1 MEEQVLVT
9 GISGFIAKHIALK
22 LLQTGYRVRG
32 TLRTSA
38 RANEVRRSLQT
49 QSNDISGLSFI
60 AADLGS
66 DSGWAEAAR
75 DCAYVQHVAS
85 PFPMKQPRDRESLVP
100 EARQGALRV
109 LEAARAADVKRIV
122 VTSSMVAMM
131 YRANRPDQIMV
142 TETDWTDPS
151 WNQLS
156 AYIVSKTRAEKAAW
170 DWADEK
176 GWKQRLTVV
185 NPGFVLGP
193 TLDDKTG
200 TSLDVIKLFFK
211 GSYPALPPV
220 HYPVVDVRDLAELHI
235 RAMTAK
241 DAGGRRLIGAADTL
255 SMSEMGQVLR
265 NAFPDYAKKIPTRT
279 LPGFLVRF
287 LAIFDRAL
295 KSVIPDIGVKP
306 VAENAY
312 VIEMT
317 GASFKTAEEAV
328 RAAGQ
333 SLIDHSLVYYTI
345 LTTSRKKSR
354 GLL

>member
-9 GISGFIAKHIALK
+9 GISGFIAKHVALK

-32 TLRTSA
+32 TLRTRS
-38 RANEVRRSLQT
+38 RADEVRHALQIHGA
-49 QSNDISGLSFI
+49 DISGLSFVE
-60 AADLGS
+60 ADLGS
-66 DSGWAEAAR
+66 DSGWTEAAR

-109 LEAARAADVKRIV
+109 LEAARAAGVKRMV
-122 VTSSMVAMM
+122 LTSSMVAMM
-131 YRANRPDQIMV
+131 YRANRPAQILV
-142 TETDWTDPS
+142 SETDWTDPS

-170 DWADEK
+170 NWADEN
-176 GWKQRLTVV
+176 GWKSRLTAV

-193 TLDDKTG
+193 ALDDKTG

-211 GSYPALPPV
+211 GAYPALPPV
-220 HYPVVDVRDLAELHI
+220 CYPVVDVRDLAELHI
-235 RAMTAK
+235 RAMTAQ
-241 DAGGRRLIGAADTL
+241 DAGGRRLIGAADAL
-255 SMSEMGQVLR
+255 SMSEMGRILR

-287 LAIFDRAL
+287 LAVFDRAL
-295 KSVIPDIGVKP
+295 KSVIADVGVIP
-306 VAENAY
+306 AADNAY

-317 GASFKTAEEAV
+317 GISFKPAEEAV

-333 SLIDHSLVYYTI
+333 SLIDHSLV
-345 LTTSRKKSR
+345 
-354 GLL
+354 